1 MIILYFVLQVPN
13 YPLYPAIIKELVVNC
28 WAQEYAARPSAGEI
42 VSILQS
48 PDCLKLSNA
57 YNTTNLPYST
67 VSAALVVTV
76 DDQQSLWL
84 AHSVNNQHIVTVYGF
99 SEELSSN
106 MFNKVTACVLEAS
119 WLGMYL

>member
-1 MIILYFVLQVPN
+1 M
-13 YPLYPAIIKELVVNC
+13 YPAIIKDLVVNC
-28 WAQEYAARPSAGEI
+28 WAQEYAARPSAHEI

-57 YNTTNLPYST
+57 YNTELPYSA

-84 AHSVNNQHIVTVYGF
+84 AHSIDDQHKVTVYEFYGLPGPTF
-99 SEELSSN
+99 TD
-106 MFNKVTACVLEAS
+106 MYKVLMCVVATTS
-119 WLGMYL
+119 

>member
-1 MIILYFVLQVPN
+1 M
-13 YPLYPAIIKELVVNC
+13 VNC
-28 WAQEYAARPSAGEI
+28 WAQEYTARPSAKEI

-57 YNTTNLPYST
+57 YNTELPYSA

-84 AHSVNNQHIVTVYGF
+84 AHSINGQHKVTVYGF
-99 SEELSSN
+99 YGLPDLY
-106 MFNKVTACVLEAS
+106 KVAVLI
-119 WLGMYL
+119 MYT

>member
-1 MIILYFVLQVPN
+1 MYFILQVPN

-42 VSILQS
+42 VSILKS
-48 PDCLKLSNA
+48 PDCLKLSNV
-57 YNTTNLPYST
+57 YNTELPYSA

-84 AHSVNNQHIVTVYGF
+84 AHSVNDQHTVAVYEFYGQNDF
-99 SEELSSN
+99 S
-106 MFNKVTACVLEAS
+106 FADICKVL
-119 WLGMYL
+119 L

>member
-1 MIILYFVLQVPN
+1 MF
-13 YPLYPAIIKELVVNC
+13 KC
-28 WAQEYAARPSAGEI
+28 WAQEYAARPSAQEI

-57 YNTTNLPYST
+57 YNTELPYNA

-84 AHSVNNQHIVTVYGF
+84 AHSIDDQHTVTVYEF
-99 SEELSSN
+99 AEDTK
-106 MFNKVTACVLEAS
+106 FIVRVYTC
-119 WLGMYL
+119 MYIYKL

>member
-1 MIILYFVLQVPN
+1 MF
-13 YPLYPAIIKELVVNC
+13 NC
-28 WAQEYAARPSAGEI
+28 WAQEYAARPSAQEI

-57 YNTTNLPYST
+57 YNTELPYSA

-84 AHSVNNQHIVTVYGF
+84 AHKNIIDVYKFTGPDNSVGF
-99 SEELSSN
+99 
-106 MFNKVTACVLEAS
+106 FKVR
-119 WLGMYL
+119 